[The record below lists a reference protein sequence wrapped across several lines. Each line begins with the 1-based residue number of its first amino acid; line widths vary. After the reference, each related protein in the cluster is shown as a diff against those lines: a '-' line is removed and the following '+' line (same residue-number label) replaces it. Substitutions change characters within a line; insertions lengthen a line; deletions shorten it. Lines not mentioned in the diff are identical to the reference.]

1 MKSIRNNSTIV
12 DRESPRS
19 IPLYTIAQAAR
30 YVGLP
35 RTTLRD
41 WIRGRKYKT
50 VNGKTTKAN
59 LITPADVGIPM
70 LSFDNLIEAHVL
82 RALRSKEELP
92 MYRIREALDY
102 AQKEMGIDQLLIRKE
117 LQTDGKDLFLNK
129 IFELINLNKGGQLA
143 MDELVSSHLKRIEYN
158 EAFPKRLF
166 PFLPDDVTH
175 KVIVID
181 PRISFGK
188 PVTTKRHISTE
199 IIAGRY
205 DSGEKIN
212 ELAKDY
218 RIDKEEIRKAIS
230 YARAA

>member
-12 DRESPRS
+12 NRESPRS

-41 WIRGRKYKT
+41 WLRRRKYKT
-50 VNGKTTKAN
+50 VNGKTTKLN

-102 AQKEMGIDQLLIRKE
+102 AQDEMRIDQLLIRKE

-205 DSGEKIN
+205 DAGENIN